1 VTSRTQRCGRPE
13 ARTRLEQAEAFV
25 LAAELVLDDTTAL
38 ANPGVAAALAI
49 LAGIAASDAACC
61 ARLRRRPRG
70 QAHEEA
76 VALLETVEPGG
87 TEMAKDLKRLLQKKD
102 TASYGVSF
110 FSLREA
116 RDLVGWAKRLIGR
129 ARTAVEA

>member
-1 VTSRTQRCGRPE
+1 VTPRTQTCGRTE
-13 ARTRLEQAEAFV
+13 ARTRLEQADAFV
-25 LAAELVLDDTTAL
+25 VAAELVLEDTTAE
-38 ANPGVAAALAI
+38 ANSGVAAALAI

-61 ARLRRRPRG
+61 ARLRRRTRG

-102 TASYGVSF
+102 SASYGLSF
-110 FSLREA
+110 IALGEA
-116 RDLVGWAKRLIGR
+116 RDLVGWAKRLTGR

>member
-1 VTSRTQRCGRPE
+1 MTSRTQRCGRPE

>member
-1 VTSRTQRCGRPE
+1 VTPRTETCGRAE

-38 ANPGVAAALAI
+38 ANSGVAATLAI

-61 ARLRRRPRG
+61 ARLRRRARG

-87 TEMAKDLKRLLQKKD
+87 TEMAKDLKRLLQRKD
-102 TASYGVSF
+102 SANYGVSF
-110 FSLREA
+110 FSLGEA
-116 RDLVGWAKRLIGR
+116 RDLVGWAMRLIR
-129 ARTAVEA
+129 HARKAVQA

>member
-1 VTSRTQRCGRPE
+1 
-13 ARTRLEQAEAFV
+13 V

-38 ANPGVAAALAI
+38 ANSGVAAALAI

-61 ARLRRRPRG
+61 ARLRRRARG

-76 VALLETVEPGG
+76 VALLGTVEPGG

-102 TASYGVSF
+102 SASYGVAF
-110 FSLREA
+110 FALGEA
-116 RDLVGWAKRLIGR
+116 QDLVGWAKRLIGR

>member
-1 VTSRTQRCGRPE
+1 VTSRTQTCGRAE

-25 LAAELVLDDTTAL
+25 LAAELVLEDTTAL
-38 ANPGVAAALAI
+38 ANSGVAAALAI

-61 ARLRRRPRG
+61 ARLRRRARG

-76 VALLETVEPGG
+76 VALLGTVEPGG

-102 TASYGVSF
+102 SASYGVAF
-110 FSLREA
+110 FALGEA

>member
-1 VTSRTQRCGRPE
+1 VTPRTQTCGRAE
-13 ARTRLEQAEAFV
+13 ARTRLEQADAFALV
-25 LAAELVLDDTTAL
+25 AQLVLEDTTAV
-38 ANPGVAAALAI
+38 ANSGVAAALAI

-61 ARLRRRPRG
+61 ARLRRRARG

-102 TASYGVSF
+102 SASYGVSF
-110 FSLREA
+110 MALGEP
-116 RDLVGWAKRLIGR
+116 RDLVGWAKRLIER

>member
-1 VTSRTQRCGRPE
+1 VTSRTQPCGRPE

-61 ARLRRRPRG
+61 ARLRRRSRG

-76 VALLETVEPGG
+76 VTLLETVEPGG

-102 TASYGVSF
+102 SASYGVSF
-110 FSLREA
+110 LSLGEA

-129 ARTAVEA
+129 ARTAVDA

>member
-1 VTSRTQRCGRPE
+1 VTPRTQTCGRAE
-13 ARTRLEQAEAFV
+13 ARTRLEQADAFGLV
-25 LAAELVLDDTTAL
+25 AQLVLEDTTAV
-38 ANPGVAAALAI
+38 ANSGVAAALAI

-61 ARLRRRPRG
+61 ARLRRRARG

-102 TASYGVSF
+102 SASYGVSF
-110 FSLREA
+110 MALGEA
-116 RDLVGWAKRLIGR
+116 RDLVGWAKRLIER

>member
-1 VTSRTQRCGRPE
+1 MTSRTQRCGRPE

-102 TASYGVSF
+102 SASYGASF
-110 FSLREA
+110 FSLREG

-129 ARTAVEA
+129 ALAAVEA

>member
-1 VTSRTQRCGRPE
+1 MTSRTQPCGRSE
-13 ARTRLEQAEAFV
+13 ARTRLQQADAFV
-25 LAAELVLDDTTAL
+25 LAAELVLEDTTAL
-38 ANPGVAAALAI
+38 ANSGVAAALSI

-61 ARLRRRPRG
+61 ARLRRRARG

-87 TEMAKDLKRLLQKKD
+87 TEMAKDLKRLLQRKD
-102 TASYGVSF
+102 SASYGVSF
-110 FSLREA
+110 FALGEA
-116 RDLVGWAKRLIGR
+116 QDLVGWAKRLVER

>member
-1 VTSRTQRCGRPE
+1 VTSRTQPCGRQE

-25 LAAELVLDDTTAL
+25 LAADLVLDDTTAL
-38 ANPGVAAALAI
+38 ANPGVTAALAI

-61 ARLRRRPRG
+61 ARVRRRARG
-70 QAHEEA
+70 QAHDEA
-76 VALLETVEPGG
+76 VDLLATVEPGG

-102 TASYGVSF
+102 SASYGVSF
-110 FSLREA
+110 FSLAEA
-116 RDLVGWAKRLIGR
+116 RDLVGWAKRLIRR

>member
-1 VTSRTQRCGRPE
+1 MTSRTQPCGRPE

-38 ANPGVAAALAI
+38 ANPGVAASLAI

-76 VALLETVEPGG
+76 VTLLETVEPDG

-102 TASYGVSF
+102 SASYGVSF
-110 FSLREA
+110 FSPGEA
-116 RDLVGWAKRLIGR
+116 RDLVGWAKRLIRR

>member
-1 VTSRTQRCGRPE
+1 VTSRTQPCGRPQ

-25 LAAELVLDDTTAL
+25 LAAELVLDDSTTL

-61 ARLRRRPRG
+61 ARVRRRARG

-102 TASYGVSF
+102 SASYGASF
-110 FSLREA
+110 FSLREG

-129 ARTAVEA
+129 ALAAVEA

>member
-1 VTSRTQRCGRPE
+1 VTPRTQTCGRAE
-13 ARTRLEQAEAFV
+13 ARTRLEQADAFA
-25 LAAELVLDDTTAL
+25 LAAQLVLEDTTAV
-38 ANPGVAAALAI
+38 ANSSVAAALAI

-61 ARLRRRPRG
+61 ARLRQRARG

-102 TASYGVSF
+102 SASYGVSF
-110 FSLREA
+110 FALGEA
-116 RDLVGWAKRLIGR
+116 RDLVGWAKRLVGR

>member
-1 VTSRTQRCGRPE
+1 MTSRTQPCGRPE
-13 ARTRLEQAEAFV
+13 ARTRLEQAEVFV
-25 LAAELVLDDTTAL
+25 LAAELVLEDTTAL